1 MIKLSKDDILH
12 IAKLSRLEL
21 SSSEINK
28 FKVQLSEIL
37 SYVEELKK
45 INTKGIEPTS
55 QTTNLENIFADDVV
69 KPEYML
75 SVKEAISG
83 SDKTVNNLFAVP
95 MLLTQRSDK

>member
-45 INTKGIEPTS
+45 INTKGIDPTS

-75 SVKEAISG
+75 SVEEAISG